1 LLIFINITQY
11 SCVAAS
17 CPNKFITG
25 SGLKVTKHLFAIPN
39 APIEKR
45 KTWFNTINEHEGT
58 TLNYMS
64 NERKYLCEDHFSDQ
78 SFTNTSKDRLN
89 KFAKPTIFLK
99 NNHPQNKINV
109 LQNIILKNPD
119 NSILVSGVPP
129 TDIVHLLIICRYA
142 NIRKR
147 PLSPQTRKKS
157 KRGRYSI
164 MKDITCKTTAE
175 LTPRKK
181 KKYIF
186 LYKTENPD
194 LQIKKFFD

>member
-1 LLIFINITQY
+1 MALRKTHY

-25 SGLKVTKHLFAIPN
+25 SGLKVTKQFFAIPN

-78 SFTNTSKDRLN
+78 SFTNTSKNRLN
-89 KFAKPTIFLK
+89 KFATRTIFKK
-99 NNHPQNKINV
+99 NNHSQNKINV

-119 NSILVSGVPP
+119 NSSLESGVPS
-129 TDIVHLLIICRYA
+129 TDIVCTPINNMYT

-147 PLSPQTRKKS
+147 PLSPQTPKKS
-157 KRGRYSI
+157 KHVRYSI
-164 MKDITCKTTAE
+164 IKDINWKTTAE

-181 KKYIF
+181 KKIF
-186 LYKTENPD
+186 FK
-194 LQIKKFFD
+194 